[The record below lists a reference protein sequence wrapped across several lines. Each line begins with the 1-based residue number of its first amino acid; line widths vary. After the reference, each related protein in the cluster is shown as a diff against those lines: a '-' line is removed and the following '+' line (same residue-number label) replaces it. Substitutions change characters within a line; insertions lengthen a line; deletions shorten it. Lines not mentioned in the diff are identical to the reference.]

1 MKRLFVYFLPVLV
14 LSFALCGCGRNDVND
29 NAAVNT
35 PVVTPMITLD
45 PSPSMMPDLNDG
57 EVKDED
63 GIIEDKDT
71 GSTNNTTSATATPG
85 PSASM
90 TP

>member
-1 MKRLFVYFLPVLV
+1 MKKYFAYSLSVLV
-14 LSFALCGCGRNDVND
+14 LSIALCGCGRNNVND
-29 NAAVNT
+29 NTVVNT

-45 PSPSMMPDLNDG
+45 PSPSMIPDMNNG

-71 GSTNNTTSATATPG
+71 GNNNSTGATSTPAPTTTVNP
-85 PSASM
+85 
-90 TP
+90 